1 MSALARP
8 AVRAALGVSML
19 ALGCSSP
26 EPRHLPEPA
35 ASSNAVRVAVE
46 PREQLLPMYP
56 CSSCHKDRTPN
67 PTRRQL
73 KEFHVVRSHDF
84 AHGDGAFWCYQ
95 CHSEQN
101 IDMLRTATGQLVTF
115 NEAWKV
121 CTSCHG
127 DKLQPWKNGTHGLIL
142 GYWNGVKHK
151 KSCPNCHEPH
161 NPHPP
166 FPAIK
171 PQKPP
176 APPRE

>member
-1 MSALARP
+1 MSTLTRLALAV
-8 AVRAALGVSML
+8 ALVGVAA
-19 ALGCSSP
+19 CSSP
-26 EPRHLPEPA
+26 EPRRMVEPA
-35 ASSNAVRVAVE
+35 PSSNAVSVAVE

-56 CSSCHKDRTPN
+56 CSRCHAGRAPD
-67 PTRRQL
+67 PTRRVL
-73 KEFHVVRSHDF
+73 KEFHVVRSRDF

-95 CHSEQN
+95 CHSTEN

-115 NEAWKV
+115 NEAWRV

-127 DKLQPWKNGTHGLIL
+127 DKLQPWRNGTHGLIL
-142 GYWNGVKHK
+142 GFWDGVKHK

-166 FPAIK
+166 FPPIK

-176 APPRE
+176 APPRQ